1 MNEPIDTNWKQ
12 SSDIKLHLNQAVK
25 RLKKVKIST
34 VEERTN
40 HLIKR
45 ATAMN
50 LENKL
55 PSAKTILNIQKMEKM
70 IIVSKTIKYLPSNST
85 RTSLKTKDIPK
96 NKEII

>member
-50 LENKL
+50 LENTL

-70 IIVSKTIKYLPSNST
+70 IIAQMTNNFLNLIFT
-85 RTSLKTKDIPK
+85 LKTKQYCNP
-96 NKEII
+96 

>member
-50 LENKL
+50 LENTL

-70 IIVSKTIKYLPSNST
+70 IIAQMTNNFLNSIFT
-85 RTSLKTKDIPK
+85 LKTKRYCNP
-96 NKEII
+96 